1 MTAPRRCAWVSGCRR
16 TLLWRVHMLLC
27 VCVCVCACVQVC
39 VYVYVCVRV
48 NLFCWSICAGVPCWC
63 ISAKVGEV

>member
-27 VCVCVCACVQVC
+27 VCVCVCVCASVC
-39 VYVYVCVRV
+39 VCVCKCVCECV
-48 NLFCWSICAGVPCWC
+48 CE
-63 ISAKVGEV
+63 SAKVGEV